1 MKLIRE
7 IPRFANLIAIGCDS
21 FGNTIVYY
29 KYLNQKFCKIYF
41 GKNAY
46 KCYMGH
52 DCF

>member
-7 IPRFANLIAIGCDS
+7 IPRRAELVGMSADL
-21 FGNTIVYY
+21 FGNSVFYY
-29 KYLNQKFCKIYF
+29 KYLGQKYIKIYF

-46 KCYMGH
+46 KCYKGH